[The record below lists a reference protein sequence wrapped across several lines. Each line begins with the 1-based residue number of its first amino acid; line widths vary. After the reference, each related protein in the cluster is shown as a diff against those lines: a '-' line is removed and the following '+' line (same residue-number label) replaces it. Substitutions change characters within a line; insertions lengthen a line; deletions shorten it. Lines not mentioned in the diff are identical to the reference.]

1 MHSNASKKEKETA
14 QSTGHENISSI
25 KIQHRGLMTI
35 LSDMGFRGSASE
47 KTFHDYIKSLR
58 KLGMPVS
65 SAEAPRNGHMIVYS
79 YENVVDLA
87 LALSLR
93 VYHVIPD
100 SVLREL
106 VRARPVLHRL
116 YRQAYHERST
126 GLGSPVRVGSGSASL
141 MVQGI
146 YLDLKLNH
154 VAGRLVSFGPPTALS
169 PFEAVRTLTDTNIAS
184 RAFRPFPLSVL
195 CEQIVSRS
203 KEAMVADEEQ
213 DQVAAGSVFIS

>member
-1 MHSNASKKEKETA
+1 MPSNASKKEKETA
-14 QSTGHENISSI
+14 QTTGHENISAI
-25 KIQHRGLMTI
+25 KIQHRGLMTL
-35 LSDMGFRGSASE
+35 LSDMGFRGNASE

-58 KLGMPVS
+58 KLGVPVS

-100 SVLREL
+100 TVLREL
-106 VRARPVLHRL
+106 VHARPVLHRL

-126 GLGSPVRVGSGSASL
+126 GLGSPVRVGSGSATVV
-141 MVQGI
+141 VQGV
-146 YLDLKLNH
+146 YLDLKLDH
-154 VAGRLVSFGPPTALS
+154 VAGRLVSFGPPTVLT
-169 PFEAVRTLTDTNIAS
+169 PLEAVRTLTDANIAS
-184 RAFRPFPLSVL
+184 RAFRPFPLSTL

-203 KEAMVADEEQ
+203 RQAMSADVGEEIRP
-213 DQVAAGSVFIS
+213 ARGEPLT